1 MLVSEN
7 WLREWVDPPVTIQQL
22 ADTLT
27 MAGLEVGGMA
37 PAAPAFSGVVVA
49 KVVAVEKHP
58 DAERLRICT
67 IDDGSTK
74 PVTVVCGA
82 ENARSGL
89 MVAFAKVGAVLP
101 YNFEIE
107 VKSFHG
113 IESFGMLC
121 SAAELGLASSSQD
134 IFELSED
141 YELGAD
147 VYASLALN
155 DVVLDM
161 DLTPNRSDCLSIQ
174 GLAREVSALLNT
186 DVRDIG
192 LAADIEGISRATVA
206 VSVET
211 PEDCPRYVGRVIEG
225 VSGKAQSPLWMQEKL
240 RRAGIHSV
248 NAIVDITNYVML
260 ELGQPMHAF
269 DFDKLHDDI
278 TVRFASST
286 ETLMLL
292 DDQVLELNVDD
303 LVVAD
308 ARGPVAL
315 AGVMGGKRTAVDHQ
329 TRNILLESA
338 LFKPETIA
346 GKARHYKLYTD
357 SSHRFERGVDPHL
370 TQRALHRATQLILE
384 LVGGTA
390 GVVVCEEYKPALP
403 QPVQINLEHTKV
415 EALLGIRVS
424 VAKIQEL
431 LESLHCSVQV
441 AGNSLRVVPPS
452 FRFDLTLDVD
462 LIEEVARLVGYENI
476 PAKTTA
482 VLPVRNLVT
491 PRVDKLALLKQ
502 ALVFRGYHEVISFS
516 FVDQSIEKLLNPKHD
531 AKELTNPIS
540 QEMSV
545 MRSKVWAGLLKAA
558 QHNLN
563 RQQTRIRMFE
573 HGLQFVHGEKGF
585 MQLPVLSGLISGD
598 CKPQQ
603 WASESRKVDFYDIK
617 GDVERLLEIAVLS
630 REKLHFEILNDSAL
644 HPGQAAK
651 ILLDNKLAGQ
661 LGKLHP
667 RVQSALN
674 FNQEVFLFELRLNEL
689 LQGTSKV
696 VFQPLS
702 KYPLIRRDVTLT
714 VDKAVS
720 VAEILSSI
728 ERLGISCL
736 KSIEVFSVYT
746 GENIP
751 NAKKSISLGLILQEL
766 SRTLTDKEVEK
777 TTSLIIS
784 ELVRRVEAEIRS

>member
-1 MLVSEN
+1 MLVSED

-49 KVVAVEKHP
+49 KIVAVEKHP
-58 DAERLRICT
+58 DAEGLHVCT
-67 IDDGSTK
+67 IDDGSNK

-82 ENARSGL
+82 DNARSGL
-89 MVAFAKVGAVLP
+89 TVAFAKAGAVLP
-101 YNFEIE
+101 YTFEIE
-107 VKSFHG
+107 AKSFHG
-113 IESFGMLC
+113 IKSFGMLC
-121 SAAELGLASSSQD
+121 SAAELGLASSSQG
-134 IFELSED
+134 IFELSEN
-141 YELGAD
+141 YEVGTD

-186 DVRDIG
+186 DMRDTG
-192 LAADIEGISRATVA
+192 LVADVEGTSRAKVA
-206 VSVET
+206 VSVEAS
-211 PEDCPRYVGRVIEG
+211 EDCPRYVGRVIEG
-225 VSGKAQSPLWMQEKL
+225 VSGKVRSPLWMQERL

-269 DFDKLHDDI
+269 DFDKLCGDI
-278 TVRFASST
+278 TVRFAHPT
-286 ETLMLL
+286 ETLMSL
-292 DDQVLELNVDD
+292 DGQVLELRMND
-303 LVVAD
+303 LVIAD
-308 ARGPVAL
+308 AKGPVAL

-329 TRNILLESA
+329 TRNIFLESA

-346 GKARHYKLYTD
+346 GKARYYKLYTD

-370 TQRALHRATQLILE
+370 TRRALHRATQLILE
-384 LVGGTA
+384 LVSGTA
-390 GVVVCEEYKPALP
+390 GVVVCEECSSALP
-403 QPVQINLEHTKV
+403 QPVQIDLEHAKV

-441 AGNSLRVVPPS
+441 EGNSLRVIPPS

-462 LIEEVARLVGYENI
+462 LIEEVARLVGYESI
-476 PAKTTA
+476 PAKATA
-482 VLPVRNLVT
+482 VSPARNLVT
-491 PRVDKLALLKQ
+491 PRVDKLASLKR
-502 ALVFRGYHEVISFS
+502 ALIFRGYHEVISFS

-531 AKELTNPIS
+531 AKELANPIS
-540 QEMSV
+540 QGMSV
-545 MRSKVWAGLLKAA
+545 MRSRVWAGLLKAA
-558 QHNLN
+558 QYNLN

-573 HGLQFVHGEKGF
+573 HGLQFVHGEKGL
-585 MQLPVLSGLISGD
+585 MQLPVLSGFISGD

-617 GDVERLLEIAVLS
+617 GDVERLLEIAALP
-630 REKLHFEILNDSAL
+630 REKLHFEVLNDSAL

-651 ILLDNKLAGQ
+651 ILLDNKLVGQ

-674 FNQEVFLFELRLNEL
+674 FNQEVFLFELQLNEL
-689 LQGTSKV
+689 LQRSSKV

-702 KYPLIRRDVTLT
+702 KYPLIRRDVTLI
-714 VDKAVS
+714 VDKTVS

-728 ERLGISCL
+728 KQLGISCL

-777 TTSLIIS
+777 ATSLIIS